1 MAKLIHGAHR
11 ECWESPFLCAYQD
24 FFLPSFLIVIILKDT
39 RYFILIFF
47 NLFLFMYLC
56 AFLPMCAPGTC
67 KCQQKP
73 EEGIE
78 FSGTQVAGS
87 YEPLI

>member
-1 MAKLIHGAHR
+1 
-11 ECWESPFLCAYQD
+11 
-24 FFLPSFLIVIILKDT
+24 
-39 RYFILIFF
+39 
-47 NLFLFMYLC
+47 MYLC